1 MTSLLACD
9 VVGVHVPRYANNLGQ
24 LARCMGGA
32 ASTVPANTTLFQG
45 KGSDL
50 FDPYMTNQINDT
62 RVVAFPMPLGHFTRV
77 AAPRDDASQKNESCA
92 LAASTTSRTHVACC
106 ACSRPC

>member
-45 KGSDL
+45 KGSTVL
-50 FDPYMTNQINDT
+50 T
-62 RVVAFPMPLGHFTRV
+62 RT
-77 AAPRDDASQKNESCA
+77 
-92 LAASTTSRTHVACC
+92 
-106 ACSRPC
+106 